1 MPEDAR
7 AAHRARWLLL
17 GGAAAGIALAAIGLV
32 RGARLPGAGLA
43 PDAIASVNGVA
54 IRTEA
59 FERLLAALASDKR
72 SPVTAADRAR
82 VLERLVQEELLVQR
96 GATIGLVES
105 DPGVR
110 KTLVQAVIDS
120 VVAEAESQEPDPE
133 TLRGFYEAH
142 RDYFGAGP
150 RLRVERLTF
159 HPGERGDPGRRAAEA
174 RASLAAGEGPESVR
188 ARLADDPVLPVP
200 DVLLPAA
207 KLREYLGADAV
218 AALLAASDGAWSEP
232 LETSEG
238 VELVRVAARRGAAPP
253 PLEAVKEQVAA
264 EWRREQGDQALR
276 DYLATLWAEGD
287 VVLAPDAP
295 R

>member
-7 AAHRARWLLL
+7 AAHLARWLLL

-32 RGARLPGAGLA
+32 RGGRLPGAGLPA
-43 PDAIASVNGVA
+43 DAIASVNGVA

-59 FERLLAALASDKR
+59 FDRLLAALASDKR

-96 GATIGLVES
+96 GVEIGLVES

-133 TLRGFYEAH
+133 TLRRFYEAH

-150 RLRVERLTF
+150 RLRIERLTF
-159 HPGERGDPGRRAAEA
+159 RPGERGDPGRRAAEA
-174 RASLAAGEGPESVR
+174 RAALAGGEGADTVR
-188 ARLADDPVLPVP
+188 ARLADEPVLPVP
-200 DVLLPAA
+200 DALLPAA

-218 AALLAASDGAWSEP
+218 AALLAAADGDWSEP
-232 LETSEG
+232 LATSEG
-238 VELVRVAARRGAAPP
+238 VELVRVADRRGADLP
-253 PLEAVKEQVAA
+253 PLDAVKDQVAA